1 MTLKE
6 KKAKHHAK
14 VEKLAE
20 KLMKENKMD
29 NKTAHA
35 EAKKSL
41 SLHKKKH
48 VTKAHAQKNVTA
60 GANVTVA
67 SNVSTNA
74 SVNSTKNMSTNT
86 SQNSTK
92 NVTQVVQKSA
102 KSAFTAYGSEQMK
115 A

>member
-20 KLMKENKMD
+20 KLMNEKKMD

-35 EAKKSL
+35 EAKKQL

-48 VTKAHAQKNVTA
+48 VTKNHAQKNVTA
-60 GANVTVA
+60 
-67 SNVSTNA
+67 NVS
-74 SVNSTKNMSTNT
+74 
-86 SQNSTK
+86 
-92 NVTQVVQKSA
+92 
-102 KSAFTAYGSEQMK
+102 
-115 A
+115 

>member
-20 KLMKENKMD
+20 KFMKEKNMD

-35 EAKKSL
+35 EAKKKL

-48 VTKAHAQKNVTA
+48 VTKAHAQKNKTS
-60 GANVTVA
+60 GANVSVA
-67 SNVSTNA
+67 A
-74 SVNSTKNMSTNT
+74 NSTKNS
-86 SQNSTK
+86 S
-92 NVTQVVQKSA
+92 
-102 KSAFTAYGSEQMK
+102 
-115 A
+115 